1 MTKIQKLTLTS
12 SLPLEIV
19 LTMNEALD
27 IRNSLSLHMSEV
39 CRKGKEYG
47 DKYGKEH
54 ELFKF
59 YIDKANRIEEL
70 FDLINDKLGI
80 EMEEVQ

>member
-1 MTKIQKLTLTS
+1 MTKTQKLTLTA
-12 SLPLEIV
+12 SLPSEIV
-19 LTMNEALD
+19 LTRSQSLD

-39 CRKGKEYG
+39 SRKGKEYG
-47 DKYGKEH
+47 DKYGEEH

-70 FDLINDKLGI
+70 FDLIGDKLGI
-80 EMEEVQ
+80 EMEEIQ

>member
-1 MTKIQKLTLTS
+1 MTKRQKLTLTA

-19 LTMNEALD
+19 LTMDEALS

-39 CRKGKEYG
+39 SRKGKEYG
-47 DKYGKEH
+47 EKYGEEH

-59 YIDKANRIEEL
+59 CTDKANHIEEL
-70 FDLINDKLGI
+70 FDLIGDKLGI